1 MISQILGIARNTL
14 VESLRQ
20 PIFFVLVAASGLLQW
35 FNTASAAY
43 SMGYTTT
50 AEVSGDDKLLLDI
63 GMGTIF
69 LFGTLLAAFQATA
82 VISREIVD
90 KTVLT
95 VVAKP
100 VARPTIILGKYLGVS
115 GAIIMAV
122 VVMITFLLFGVRH
135 EVMSTASDDFDM
147 PVVAFAGG
155 AVAISFAVAVFGN
168 FFYGW
173 SFPQVAL
180 TAMTPL
186 VPAAYVATLFFSK
199 DWEVQPIGTDFKPAV
214 LVACAALAMAIL
226 VLTAIATAVSTRLGQ
241 VMTVVVCAGIFVIG
255 LLSNHLLGRV
265 AFQNEFIGIID
276 SAEPTQTRYRNFD
289 IPQASYDITFVTFPE
304 TTLDPGASVWY
315 GPSPTGIAMAVPNFE
330 PFEGDPADS
339 RVIGDED
346 TPPAVIISQA
356 SGRSATL
363 LQAGGRP
370 VSVQRPPREGDYVFL
385 QPTTIS
391 PIAVTAWS
399 IVPNMHYFWLLDAVT
414 QNRAVPPEH
423 LARIGVYSVLQI
435 GVFLSLA
442 VILFQRRDVG

>member
-20 PIFFVLVAASGLLQW
+20 PIFFVLVVISGLLQW
-35 FNTASAAY
+35 LNTASAAY
-43 SMGYTTT
+43 SMGYTTS

-100 VARPTIILGKYLGVS
+100 VARPTIVLGKYLGVVI
-115 GAIIMAV
+115 AILMAV
-122 VVMITFLLFGVRH
+122 VVMITFLLFGIRH
-135 EVMSTASDDFDM
+135 EVMSTAADDFDM
-147 PVVAFAGG
+147 PVIVFVGAAVGISC
-155 AVAISFAVAVFGN
+155 AVALFGN

-173 SFPQVAL
+173 SFPQIAL
-180 TAMTPL
+180 TGMVPL

-199 DWEVQPIGTDFKPAV
+199 DWEIQPIGTDFKPAV
-214 LVACAALAMAIL
+214 LVACSSLAMAIV

-241 VMTVVVCAGIFVIG
+241 VMTIVVCAGVFVIG

-265 AFQNEFIGIID
+265 AFQNEFIAIIE
-276 SAEPTQTRYRNFD
+276 SAEPREARFADFDRPQAAFD
-289 IPQASYDITFVTFPE
+289 IRFNTFPE
-304 TTLDPGASVWY
+304 APLDPGTSIWY
-315 GPSPTGIAMAVPNFE
+315 GPSPTGIAMAVPSFE
-330 PFEGDPADS
+330 PFEGDLSDP
-339 RVIGDED
+339 RVIGDDD
-346 TPPAVIISQA
+346 TPPAVIVSEG
-356 SGRSATL
+356 SGRAAVFV
-363 LQAGGRP
+363 QAGGKALN
-370 VSVQRPPREGDYVFL
+370 VERPPREGDYVFL
-385 QPTTIS
+385 APTATN
-391 PIAVTAWS
+391 PIAIAAWS
-399 IVPNMHYFWLLDAVT
+399 VVPNMHYFWLLDAVT
-414 QNRAVPPEH
+414 QNRIVPGEH
-423 LARIGVYSVLQI
+423 LMRIAFYSVLQV

>member
-20 PIFFVLVAASGLLQW
+20 PIFFVMVVLSGLLQW
-35 FNTASAAY
+35 LNTASAAY
-43 SMGYTTT
+43 SMGYTTS

-95 VVAKP
+95 VVSKP
-100 VARPTIILGKYLGVS
+100 VARPTIVLGKYLGVT
-115 GAIIMAV
+115 GAILMAV
-122 VVMITFLLFGVRH
+122 VVMITFLLFGIRH
-135 EVMSTASDDFDM
+135 EVMSTAADDFDM
-147 PVVAFAGG
+147 PVVVFACSAIG
-155 AVAISFAVAVFGN
+155 ISFAVALFGN

-180 TAMTPL
+180 TTMVPL
-186 VPAAYVATLFFSK
+186 VPAAYVATLFFDK
-199 DWEVQPIGTDFKPAV
+199 EWQTQPIATDFKPAV
-214 LVACAALAMAIL
+214 LIACLSLAMAIM

-241 VMTVVVCAGIFVIG
+241 VMTIVVCAGVFVIG

-265 AFQNEFIGIID
+265 AFQNEFIAIIE
-276 SAEPTQTRYRNFD
+276 SAEPQQSRFREFNS
-289 IPQASYDITFVTFPE
+289 PQAAYDIQFNTFPE
-304 TTLDPGASVWY
+304 APLDPGTSVWY
-315 GPSPTGIAMAVPNFE
+315 GPSPTGIAMAVPDFE
-330 PFEGDPADS
+330 PFEGDIADP
-339 RVIGDED
+339 RVIGDEE
-346 TPPAVIISQA
+346 TPPAVIVSES
-356 SGRSATL
+356 SGRAAVF
-363 LQAGGRP
+363 QQVGGTAVR
-370 VSVQRPPREGDYVFL
+370 VERPPQEGDYIFL
-385 QPTTIS
+385 APTTIN

-399 IVPNMHYFWLLDAVT
+399 VVPNMHYFWLLDAVT
-414 QNRAVPPEH
+414 QNRVVPGDH
-423 LARIGVYSVLQI
+423 LVRIAVYSLLQI

>member
-20 PIFFVLVAASGLLQW
+20 PIFFVMVVISGLLQW
-35 FNTASAAY
+35 LNTASAAY
-43 SMGYTTT
+43 SMGYSTT

-100 VARPTIILGKYLGVS
+100 VARPTIVLGKYLGVV
-115 GAIIMAV
+115 GAILMAV
-122 VVMITFLLFGVRH
+122 AVMITFLLFGIRH
-135 EVMSTASDDFDM
+135 EVMSTAADNFDM
-147 PVVAFAGG
+147 PVVTFLSG
-155 AVAISFAVAVFGN
+155 AVGISLAVAVFGN

-180 TAMTPL
+180 TVMVPL
-186 VPAAYVATLFFSK
+186 VPGAFVATLFFDK
-199 DWEVQPIGTDFKPAV
+199 EWEIQPLATDFKPAV
-214 LVACAALAMAIL
+214 LVACLSLAMAIM
-226 VLTAIATAVSTRLGQ
+226 VLTAIAAAVSTRLGQ
-241 VMTVVVCAGIFVIG
+241 VMTIVVCSGVFVIG

-265 AFQNEFIGIID
+265 AFQNEFIAVIE
-276 SAEPTQTRYRNFD
+276 SAEPQEARFRGFD
-289 IPQASYDITFVTFPE
+289 RPQARYDVRFNTFPE
-304 TTLDPGASVWY
+304 APLGPGTSIWY
-315 GPSPTGIAMAVPNFE
+315 GPSTTGIAMAVPEFQ
-330 PFEGDPADS
+330 PFEGDATDR
-339 RVIGDED
+339 RVIGDEE
-346 TPPAVIISQA
+346 TPPAVIVAES
-356 SGRSATL
+356 SGRDAVFQ
-363 LQAGGRP
+363 QAGGLAVR
-370 VSVQRPPREGDYVFL
+370 VDRPPQEGDYVFL
-385 QPTTIS
+385 APTTTN
-391 PIAVTAWS
+391 PVAIAAWS

-414 QNRAVPPEH
+414 QNRTVPVDH
-423 LARIGVYSVLQI
+423 LVRIAVYSLLQI